1 MKATSPTWEEVLTEY
16 CSESWEDGGHGDV
29 VLVVNI
35 RQALREIRRLRAE
48 VANIRQALREIR
60 RLGAEVAFRR
70 RPPASP
76 PDDDSPCA

>member
-48 VANIRQALREIR
+48 VA
-60 RLGAEVAFRR
+60 FRR